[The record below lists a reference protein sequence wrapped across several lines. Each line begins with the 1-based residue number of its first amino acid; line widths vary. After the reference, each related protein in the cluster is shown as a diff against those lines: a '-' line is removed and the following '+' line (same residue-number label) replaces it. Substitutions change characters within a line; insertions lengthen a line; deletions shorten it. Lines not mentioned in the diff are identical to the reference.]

1 MLDYGLNIQMRCSRR
16 LEGRFKP
23 NPGSTPLLIVVGLAA
38 FAEYVASCPQVADMH
53 GDAAEALATIAK
65 ALHTLVERSP
75 L

>member
-1 MLDYGLNIQMRCSRR
+1 
-16 LEGRFKP
+16 
-23 NPGSTPLLIVVGLAA
+23 LLIVVGLAA